1 MHWFPRFFLVPDCP
15 GCGRPLAA
23 GRSLPGD
30 GVFCPECALACAPPA
45 PPWCPGCGL
54 PVAWEG
60 PCARC
65 LREPPP
71 FAGAFAALPYEGP
84 VSAAIRRG
92 KYGAAPWVFGRLG
105 TLLTPLVAA
114 VGPATIVPMPVT
126 PAAWSARGYA
136 PPAQLAASARR
147 DLDRRAFPLRALL
160 RRTRDA
166 PAQASLT
173 LEERQKLSPSEF
185 AVEGPVSDARVIL
198 IDDVVTTG
206 ATVAAA
212 TRALLAAGARE
223 VWVVSLAR
231 TL

>member
-1 MHWFPRFFLVPDCP
+1 M
-15 GCGRPLAA
+15 
-23 GRSLPGD
+23 
-30 GVFCPECALACAPPA
+30 A

-54 PVAWEG
+54 PVASEG

-65 LREPPP
+65 LRAPPP

-84 VSAAIRRG
+84 VRAAIRRG
-92 KYGAAPWVFGRLG
+92 KYGPAPWVFGRLG
-105 TLLTPLVAA
+105 PLLTPLIAA

-126 PAAWSARGYA
+126 PAAWRERGFS
-136 PPAQLAASARR
+136 PPAQLVVAARR
-147 DLDRRAFPLRALL
+147 ELERRAFPVRPCL
-160 RRTRDA
+160 RRTRDT

-173 LEERQKLSPSEF
+173 LEARQKLSPDEF
-185 AVEGPVSDARVIL
+185 AVTDPVGDARVIL
-198 IDDVVTTG
+198 VDDVVTTG